1 MSASV
6 LKFTYGITGVQYK
19 SFRKIKGGAIYCAEM
34 LLQKISCPRCS
45 CKNHRFKGKKIR
57 RLKMPPTGHKK
68 CYLDLILHRLKC
80 VHCKHQWWPRLPFM
94 KGKFR
99 MTRSFIQY
107 AFDLLGIC
115 TVQDVSRY
123 LGISWNVVKSIHKL
137 KLKVLYKK
145 IPLKEVRYISVDEF
159 AIKKGHEYMSVF
171 SDIES
176 GRVLHAVEGRKME
189 DILPFLLKLIEEAK
203 NLKAIAMDMSVPYIS
218 AVRNSLPGID
228 IVFDHFHVNALM
240 NKALDDIRKERH
252 ESLNQEEEKV
262 LKGNRFLLLRNYE
275 NLDVESKG
283 RLEKILQANE
293 PLFKAHAL
301 KEQFRLFW
309 RLSSP
314 EEGSDFLDKWIFDAL
329 DSGIKRLK
337 RLAETVDAHREG
349 LISYFRHRI
358 SNAGAEG
365 LNNKIKTM
373 KRQAYGFRDME
384 YFKLRLYHLHES
396 RYSFVG

>member
-1 MSASV
+1 MSASS
-6 LKFTYGITGVQYK
+6 LKFIYGITGVQYK
-19 SFRKIKGGAIYCAEM
+19 SFRKTKEGVVYCAEM
-34 LLQKISCPRCS
+34 QSQKISCPRCS
-45 CKNHRFKGKKIR
+45 CKNHHFKGKKIR
-57 RLKMPPTGHKK
+57 RLKMPPTAHKK

-80 VHCKHQWWPRLPFM
+80 THCHHQWWPRLPFM

-107 AFDLLGIC
+107 TFDLLGMC

-123 LGISWNVVKSIHKL
+123 LGISWNVVKSIHKMNL
-137 KLKVLYKK
+137 KALYKK
-145 IPLKEVRYISVDEF
+145 IPLEKVRYISLDEF

-176 GRVLHAVEGRKME
+176 GRVLHAVEGRKTE
-189 DILPFLLKLIEEAK
+189 DILPFLLKLKKEAK
-203 NLKAIAMDMSVPYIS
+203 NLKAIAMDMSIPYIS
-218 AVRNSLPGID
+218 AVRNALPGID
-228 IVFDHFHVNALM
+228 IVFDHFHVNALL
-240 NKALDDIRKERH
+240 NRALDDIRKEQY
-252 ESLNQEEEKV
+252 ESLNQEEEQV
-262 LKGNRFLLLRNYE
+262 LKGNRFLLLKNYE
-275 NLDVESKG
+275 SLDVESKS
-283 RLEKILQANE
+283 RLEMILQANE
-293 PLFKAHAL
+293 PLFKAHVL

>member
-1 MSASV
+1 MSASI

-19 SFRKIKGGAIYCAEM
+19 SFRRIKDGIIYCAEM
-34 LLQKISCPRCS
+34 ISKKISCPKCS
-45 CKNHRFKGKKIR
+45 CKNHHFKGKKIR
-57 RLKMPPTGHKK
+57 RLKMPPTAKKK
-68 CYLDLILHRLKC
+68 CYLDLILRRLKC
-80 VHCKHQWWPRLPFM
+80 TRCNHQWWPRLPFM

-99 MTRSFIQY
+99 MTRAFIQY

-115 TVQDVSRY
+115 TVQDVARY

-137 KLKVLYKK
+137 KLKSLYKK
-145 IPLKEVRYISVDEF
+145 IPLREVRYVSLDEF

-171 SDIES
+171 TDIES

-189 DILPFLLKLIEEAK
+189 DIQPFLLKLKEEA
-203 NLKAIAMDMSVPYIS
+203 NDLKAIAIDMSIPYIS
-218 AVRNSLPGID
+218 AVRNALPEID
-228 IVFDHFHVNALM
+228 IVFDHFHVNGLM
-240 NKALDDIRKERH
+240 NKALDDIRKEH
-252 ESLNQEEEKV
+252 QESFNQGEEKV

-275 NLDVESKG
+275 TLDVESKS
-283 RLEKILQANE
+283 RLETILQVNE

-309 RLSSP
+309 RLSCA

-329 DSGIKRLK
+329 NSGIKRLK
-337 RLAETVDAHREG
+337 KLAETVEFHREG

-384 YFKLRLYHLHES
+384 YFKLRLYHLHKS

>member
-1 MSASV
+1 
-6 LKFTYGITGVQYK
+6 
-19 SFRKIKGGAIYCAEM
+19 
-34 LLQKISCPRCS
+34 
-45 CKNHRFKGKKIR
+45 
-57 RLKMPPTGHKK
+57 
-68 CYLDLILHRLKC
+68 
-80 VHCKHQWWPRLPFM
+80 M

-107 AFDLLGIC
+107 AFDLLGMC

-137 KLKVLYKK
+137 KLKALYKK
-145 IPLKEVRYISVDEF
+145 IPLENVRYISLDEF
-159 AIKKGHEYMSVF
+159 AIKKGHDYMSVF

-176 GRVLHAVEGRKME
+176 GRVLHGIEGRKME
-189 DILPFLLKLIEEAK
+189 DILPFLLKLKKEAK

-218 AVRNSLPGID
+218 AVRSALPEID
-228 IVFDHFHVNALM
+228 IVFDHFHVNGLM
-240 NKALDDIRKERH
+240 NKALDDIRKERY

-262 LKGNRFLLLRNYE
+262 LKGNRFLLLRKYE
-275 NLDVESKG
+275 SLNAESKR
-283 RLEKILQANE
+283 RLEMILAANE

-309 RLSSP
+309 KFSSP
-314 EEGSDFLDKWIFDAL
+314 EEASDFLDKWIFDGL
-329 DSGIKRLK
+329 DSGVKRLK
-337 RLAETVDAHREG
+337 RLAETVDAHRKG
-349 LISYFRHRI
+349 LISYFKHRI